1 MHGGARTCSPGRG
14 SLSRLCSAGVSKHCR
29 YCIPAEEENKLEDV
43 VHTLLQA
50 NGTPGL
56 QMLESNV
63 MVGAPRSASVWARRG
78 FGLLDRVTVFADL
91 PLRGND
97 DIEVS
102 TSQGFTQARMP
113 SSMKPKPGKCFPQM
127 GQNSRLTF
135 TAAVD
140 SVSGPAR
147 AASRGWGVQGG
158 RAPGW
163 CWAVWWCPPAGH
175 WSDWAPGQEASDPCQ

>member
-97 DIEVS
+97 DINLSICREHERGVGCPCTEPGS
-102 TSQGFTQARMP
+102 CLQVEDFPPETSAEGWPVAW
-113 SSMKPKPGKCFPQM
+113 GK
-127 GQNSRLTF
+127 GQ
-135 TAAVD
+135 
-140 SVSGPAR
+140 
-147 AASRGWGVQGG
+147 
-158 RAPGW
+158 
-163 CWAVWWCPPAGH
+163 VW
-175 WSDWAPGQEASDPCQ
+175 S